1 MLKKSKIQTLLV
13 STTENGEDLIRTADV
28 GGCLIEETGV
38 MLRYPESDNHGT
50 VTLLLTDTLA
60 DLKRRGDISSRM
72 TFIDGKLLPCPYTTP
87 QGELDFSLYTHA
99 QSFTLNASGG
109 RFQARFTMLAAG
121 KQVADNV
128 LTVEWSFV
136 EE

>member
-13 STTENGEDLIRTADV
+13 STTENGEDLIRTAAV

-72 TFIDGKLLPCPYTTP
+72 TFIDGKLLPCPYTPRLKVNSTSVSTP
-87 QGELDFSLYTHA
+87 TPKVSRSMPRAGDFKLV
-99 QSFTLNASGG
+99 LPCLLPAS
-109 RFQARFTMLAAG
+109 
-121 KQVADNV
+121 K
-128 LTVEWSFV
+128 
-136 EE
+136 